1 MNNLPG
7 IYMVLENKPTPHMV
21 KVVLSAY
28 DSNGEDVI
36 HIKGEK
42 EIDLAL
48 SDFVLYAYDE
58 HTPVFKSMSMKELA
72 MYPIMLVG
80 SCTATY
86 AKDKINKKE
95 WVKIES

>member
-7 IYMVLENKPTPHMV
+7 IYMVLENNPTPHMV
-21 KVVLSAY
+21 KVVLSEY

-48 SDFVLYAYDE
+48 SDFVLYSYDE

-72 MYPIMLVG
+72 MYPITLVG
-80 SCTATY
+80 SYTSAY